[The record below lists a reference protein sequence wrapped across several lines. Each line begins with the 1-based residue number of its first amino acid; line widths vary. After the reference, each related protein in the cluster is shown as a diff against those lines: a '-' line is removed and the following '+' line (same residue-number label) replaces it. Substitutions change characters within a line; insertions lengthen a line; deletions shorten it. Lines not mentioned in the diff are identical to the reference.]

1 LKILSFAGHTNS
13 AGPSGAL
20 MRIFVLPYS
29 GDLFERADE
38 VVRHAVAVLHS
49 SQIVSA
55 REGGILN
62 GRAVVL
68 IDAEEVPE
76 ALVTLEQAGWR
87 AAVN

>member
-1 LKILSFAGHTNS
+1 
-13 AGPSGAL
+13 

-29 GDLFERADE
+29 DESLDRPDE
-38 VVRHAVAVLHS
+38 VIRRAVSILRTS
-49 SQIVSA
+49 RIMSA

-76 ALVTLEQAGWR
+76 ALARLDQAGWR
-87 AAVN
+87 AKMN